1 MKQIVSSFSSVLL
14 LFALTNNMAQ
24 NPPEPL
30 EIANTVSNFWFG
42 NNLSGLSAYAT
53 NLYSGAATNYLPAV
67 LVSAF
72 HDHLFAGKV
81 LSASNKFARVQTYV
95 SSYPQNFTDSFKG
108 GLEIVAEMANEDIRM
123 ICSMGLNPVQVPSTN
138 ISPQAVRDD
147 SGGHFMPPHIAVLY
161 YAPAVTIP

>member
-1 MKQIVSSFSSVLL
+1 MMKKNILICLFSISGSLW
-14 LFALTNNMAQ
+14 AQ
-24 NPPEPL
+24 NPPMPL
-30 EIANTVSNFWFG
+30 EIANAVSNLWFD

-72 HDHLFAGKV
+72 HDHLFTGKV

-95 SSYPQNFTDSFKG
+95 SSYPQTFTETFKG
-108 GLEIVAEMANEDIRM
+108 GLEIVADMADEDIRM
-123 ICSMGLNPVQVPSTN
+123 IYSMGLNPAQVPLTN
-138 ISPQAVRDD
+138 ISPQAIRDD
-147 SGGHFMPPHIAVLY
+147 SGSHFMPPHIAVLY

>member
-1 MKQIVSSFSSVLL
+1 MKKNTLICLFLISCSVW
-14 LFALTNNMAQ
+14 AQ